1 MAKAGTKNKGQ
12 HRISKRGV
20 LNEGRPLAIPTPEEF
35 ERRARAY
42 FDECETNKK
51 PKCITGLAVA
61 CGIWRRKIYEYMK
74 RPAFSD
80 SIKKALAECEQEA
93 EIIALTARNPAGAIF
108 VLKNYGWADKSEVDH
123 RGQQPASTTIIIQ
136 GLYGQPGD
144 VPLPKNTVLVQRNA
158 IAKAG
163 GNGDNGGDGNGK
175 H

>member
-35 ERRARAY
+35 EKRAQKY
-42 FDECETNKK
+42 FAECKKNKA

-61 CGIWRRKIYEYMK
+61 CGTWRTMLYEYMK
-74 RPAFSD
+74 RPAFTD
-80 SIKKALAECEQEA
+80 PIKKALAECEQEA

-108 VLKNYGWADKSEVDH
+108 VLKNYGWTDKSEVEH
-123 RGQQPASTTIIIQ
+123 KGQANAVIIIQ

-144 VPLPKNTVLVQRNA
+144 IPLPKGAVIVKRND

-163 GNGDNGGDGNGK
+163 VNGDGGDGNGK
-175 H
+175 K